1 MTTKQKN
8 IYRIMDL
15 GGKAYKTTDDG
26 THYPAGVPDE
36 LIQVLESARLNEKR
50 VRLFYGDPKT
60 GIDFLEQH
68 DIIGRIGRTGGI
80 VKSPILLMRENS
92 SGGPL
97 IPVDI
102 VLKVTDANTKKVLY
116 QHPLYKEPEF
126 IVQKNESN
134 KTYNVIYNGQT
145 HAVFPFG
152 KEERMENY
160 INFMKGKRNKI

>member
-1 MTTKQKN
+1 MTTEQKS

-26 THYPAGVPDE
+26 THYPATVPDE

-102 VLKVTDANTKKVLY
+102 VLKVTDAKTKKVLY

-126 IVQKNESN
+126 IVQKNDID
-134 KTYNVIYNGQT
+134 KTYSIIYNDEV

-152 KEERMENY
+152 KEKEMENY
-160 INFMKGKRNKI
+160 MNFKKGKRNKI